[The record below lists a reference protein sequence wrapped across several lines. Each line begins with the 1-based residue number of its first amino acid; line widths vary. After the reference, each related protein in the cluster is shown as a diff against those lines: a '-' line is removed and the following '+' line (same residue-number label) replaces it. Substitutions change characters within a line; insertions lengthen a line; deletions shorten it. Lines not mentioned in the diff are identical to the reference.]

1 MHVYETSG
9 SAAGAVKDQILEPDT
24 LISSLK
30 QRSDNYKQLSTQFSN
45 LKKGFQSI
53 VDLENFKGMGA
64 NNIKAFY
71 RAQIEVINE
80 WQNFIKMQREFLDDI
95 SNIMK
100 DHDLDEETFV
110 QGLFLENDLHNGY
123 TRAVDM
129 VETQKESLKGILD
142 SISDIISLKTF
153 SSETFEKHMKSANK
167 KRKKTLEDMEDL
179 DKRLVEEYSAS
190 EQQQYL
196 VTGMF
201 KALLDATSQNGQI
214 SPANFDQIAFENSD
228 AYSVRDEVH
237 EYNDQ
242 YFEAKEVQK
251 EIRKAKAEQE
261 RIENMAWY
269 EKVWEYGSTFVG
281 EISGYYDYV
290 RVKDGIDPITGE
302 KLSEAERITSGAFAA
317 ATYVP
322 FVGWGAKLGK
332 GVKGAYALG
341 KTMRMTNATIDT
353 YKTAKTMDYLH
364 KAEYGIYGL
373 TSANGFSEY
382 ITGKD
387 MFGNELSEE
396 KRKEGLDMA
405 MSFWGGRVAGVG
417 VKKASTHLNV
427 NQVEKNR
434 KVSTGAK
441 GTGKVHRS
449 EIDEVIKNDYDK
461 NGNLINRSIVPKGYE
476 SVEDFLKVVDDTTIK
491 RNLDTIVL
499 KNLKP

>member
-1 MHVYETSG
+1 M
-9 SAAGAVKDQILEPDT
+9 
-24 LISSLK
+24 
-30 QRSDNYKQLSTQFSN
+30 
-45 LKKGFQSI
+45 
-53 VDLENFKGMGA
+53 
-64 NNIKAFY
+64 
-71 RAQIEVINE
+71 
-80 WQNFIKMQREFLDDI
+80 
-95 SNIMK
+95 
-100 DHDLDEETFV
+100 
-110 QGLFLENDLHNGY
+110 
-123 TRAVDM
+123 
-129 VETQKESLKGILD
+129 
-142 SISDIISLKTF
+142 
-153 SSETFEKHMKSANK
+153 
-167 KRKKTLEDMEDL
+167 
-179 DKRLVEEYSAS
+179 EEYSAS

-302 KLSEAERITSGAFAA
+302 KLSEAERITSGAMAA

-332 GVKGAYALG
+332 GVKGAYAVG

-405 MSFWGGRVAGVG
+405 MSFWGSRVAGVG
-417 VKKASTHLNV
+417 VKKASTHLNL

-434 KVSTGAK
+434 KVSTGVK
-441 GTGKVHRS
+441 GTGEVGWNMSKGGG
-449 EIDEVIKNDYDK
+449 EINGRKYSQHALERMAPDIPEIKATLTSRAIKKAEELGFKPQTKEFSDFVKKYVDPRNIPPSVIEDAIMNTKK
-461 NGNLINRSIVPKGYE
+461 IPGNRSGRLFMKHWM
-476 SVEDFLKVVDDTTIK
+476 SK
-491 RNLDTIVL
+491 
-499 KNLKP
+499 